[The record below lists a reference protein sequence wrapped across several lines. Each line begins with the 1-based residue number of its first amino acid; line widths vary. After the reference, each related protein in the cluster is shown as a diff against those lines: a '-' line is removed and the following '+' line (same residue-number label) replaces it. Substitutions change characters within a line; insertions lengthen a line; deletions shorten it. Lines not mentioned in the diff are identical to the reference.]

1 MDAKEKAKYLSQQ
14 AKLIE
19 EKAEQID
26 EKYKH
31 HPERA
36 KAVED
41 TNDMLIDAI
50 AAKIEILNAI

>member
-1 MDAKEKAKYLSQQ
+1 METKEKAKFLSEQ

-19 EKAEQID
+19 EKAEAID

-41 TNDMLIDAI
+41 TNDMLIDAMLSCPRESPI
-50 AAKIEILNAI
+50 